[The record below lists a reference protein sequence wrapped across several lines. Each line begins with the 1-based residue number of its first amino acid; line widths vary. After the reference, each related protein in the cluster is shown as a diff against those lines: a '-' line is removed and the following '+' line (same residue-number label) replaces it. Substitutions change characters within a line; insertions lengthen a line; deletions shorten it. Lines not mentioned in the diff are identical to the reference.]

1 MKILFFSHY
10 GAMLGANRS
19 LLSLVQGLRAKG
31 VKTMIYCPKEAAFSE
46 ELKRLNIPYE
56 IVPFQN
62 WADTF
67 LLPGFWLL
75 PIRYLQNKRLMPALL
90 EKVKAFSPD
99 IIHTNSSVL
108 GIGAQLADALKI
120 PHVWHIRELTRLHY
134 NMRFFPSESTF
145 YRYLAKAAKLIV
157 ISKAV
162 KNEIIGDRDLPHE
175 LIYNGVVTK
184 THFNQDISSFA
195 KAKKEDSITFLLIG
209 MLHPNKNQLMAVQ
222 AFEQIAKA
230 YSKARLLIV
239 GSGRRIYEKRLK
251 DFCKSK
257 NIENQVHFA
266 GYLPNPKDAYL
277 QSDVVLMCSENEAMG
292 RVTAEAMAYG
302 KPVIGYK
309 SGATPELIEHGKD
322 GFLFENGVSELAKYL
337 KYFLEKPDAINIMG
351 KNGFASAKE
360 KFTIDQYVDKMY
372 RTFADLLLKPK
383 DLKDRR

>member
-1 MKILFFSHY
+1 MKILFLSHY

-31 VKTMIYCPKEAAFSE
+31 VETMIYCPKEAAFSE
-46 ELKRLNIPYE
+46 ELRKLEIPFE
-56 IVPFQN
+56 IVAYQN

-75 PIRYLQNKRLMPALL
+75 PLRYFQNRRLMPALL
-90 EKVKAFSPD
+90 KKVQQFNPD

-108 GIGAQLADALKI
+108 GIGAQLAEQLKI

-134 NMRFFPSESTF
+134 NMRFFPGESTF
-145 YRYLAKAAKLIV
+145 YSYLAKAAKLIV

-162 KNEIIGDRDLPHE
+162 KKEIIGNRQLPHE
-175 LIYNGVVTK
+175 LIFNGVVPK
-184 THFNQDISSFA
+184 THFNQDISNFA
-195 KAKKEDSITFLLIG
+195 KAENEETTTFLLIG

-230 YSKARLLIV
+230 YPKARLLIV
-239 GSGRRIYEKRLK
+239 GTGRRLYEKRLK
-251 DFCKSK
+251 DFCKNK
-257 NIENQVHFA
+257 DIENQVHFA

-292 RVTAEAMAYG
+292 RVTVEAMAYG

-322 GFLFENGVSELAKYL
+322 GFLFENGSTELAKYL
-337 KYFLEKPDAINIMG
+337 KHFLEKPNAINIMG
-351 KNGFASAKE
+351 QNGFASAKE
-360 KFTIDQYVDKMY
+360 KFTIDQYVNKMY
-372 RTFADLLLKPK
+372 RTFAALLSK
-383 DLKDRR
+383 